1 MVMAKFLQNIAIVH
15 DVLTFYP
22 VRKPLLAA
30 EMMSTAFSAIT
41 GFKAL
46 RAFSLE
52 SRRLF

>member
-1 MVMAKFLQNIAIVH
+1 MIVH

-22 VRKPLLAA
+22 VRKPLFAA

-41 GFKAL
+41 GFNAL